1 MTEDSNNHQSKYIQN
16 QMNVDPSWKGVYK
29 VGGFSLFASGAVVV
43 VFLLSL
49 IIMQVTL
56 PDNPQV
62 FFENPVPPVTLVL
75 LAAFGE
81 FLLMPGVLGLY
92 LALKDVNKN
101 YMLIAAAFGFI
112 SIPMWLVS
120 RAQIYSIFLISGRY
134 MATTSE
140 VMKAAY
146 LVSAERAIELG
157 NIYAD
162 MGLMFLGV
170 ASILIG
176 LVMVKGVFGKR
187 LGYLVTVAGTCVL
200 IGAFGIFF
208 RPIAMLVPIG
218 LILNG
223 VWQTIVGIK
232 LYKLGSLDS
241 NQSQNRDNAS

>member
-1 MTEDSNNHQSKYIQN
+1 MLMS
-16 QMNVDPSWKGVYK
+16 VDPSWKGVYK
-29 VGGFSLFASGAVVV
+29 AGGITLFASGAVIVL
-43 VFLLSL
+43 FLLSMV
-49 IIMQVTL
+49 IMQITL

-92 LALKDVNKN
+92 LALKDVKKN

-112 SIPMWLVS
+112 STPMWLVS
-120 RAQIYSIFLISGRY
+120 RAQIFSLFPISGRY

-140 VMKAAY
+140 IMKAAY
-146 LVSAERAIELG
+146 LASAERALELA
-157 NIYAD
+157 NIYAT
-162 MGLMFLGV
+162 MGLMFLGG

-176 LVMVKGVFGKR
+176 LVMLKGVFGKR
-187 LGYLVTVAGTCVL
+187 VGYLTTVAGTCIL
-200 IGAFGIFF
+200 IGTFGIVFK
-208 RPIAMLVPIG
+208 PIAVLVPFG

-232 LYKLGSLDS
+232 LYKLG
-241 NQSQNRDNAS
+241 

>member
-1 MTEDSNNHQSKYIQN
+1 
-16 QMNVDPSWKGVYK
+16 
-29 VGGFSLFASGAVVV
+29 LFASGAVVV
-43 VFLLSL
+43 VFLLSMV
-49 IIMQVTL
+49 IMQVTL

-120 RAQIYSIFLISGRY
+120 RAQIYSLFLISGRY

-140 VMKAAY
+140 IMKAAY
-146 LVSAERAIELG
+146 LASAERAIELG

-176 LVMVKGVFGKR
+176 LVMLKGVFGKR
-187 LGYLVTVAGTCVL
+187 VGYLVTVAGACVL

-208 RPIAMLVPIG
+208 QPIAMLVPIG

-232 LYKLGSLDS
+232 LYKLGSSDS

>member
-1 MTEDSNNHQSKYIQN
+1 M
-16 QMNVDPSWKGVYK
+16 
-29 VGGFSLFASGAVVV
+29 FASGAIVVI
-43 VFLLSL
+43 FLLSMV
-49 IIMQVTL
+49 IFQITL
-56 PDNPQV
+56 PDDPQV
-62 FFENPVPPVTLVL
+62 FFENPVPPLILVL

-120 RAQIYSIFLISGRY
+120 RAQIYSLFLISGRY

-140 VMKAAY
+140 IMKAAY
-146 LVSAERAIELG
+146 LASAERAIELG
-157 NIYAD
+157 NIYAT

-170 ASILIG
+170 ASIIIG
-176 LVMVKGVFGKR
+176 LVMLKGVFSKR
-187 LGYLVTVAGTCVL
+187 VGYLVTVAGTCVL
-200 IGAFGIFF
+200 IGAFGVFF

-241 NQSQNRDNAS
+241 NQFQNRGNNS